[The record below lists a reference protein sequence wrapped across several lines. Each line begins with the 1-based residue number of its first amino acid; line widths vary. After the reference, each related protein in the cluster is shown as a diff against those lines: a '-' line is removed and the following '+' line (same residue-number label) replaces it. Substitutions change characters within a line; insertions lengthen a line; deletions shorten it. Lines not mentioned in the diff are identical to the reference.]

1 MNTPFL
7 NSKRTYESPYTHCL
21 TIQLSYV
28 VCASGFYDN
37 SVTEDVT
44 VEDEYQW

>member
-1 MNTPFL
+1 MKMNFL
-7 NSKRTYESPYTHCL
+7 ETKRKYESPYTHCL
-21 TIQLSYV
+21 TIQLNSV
-28 VCASGFYDN
+28 VCASGYYDN